1 MTKYFKGNL
10 KVTIHTIQCD
20 FCEKGFTLLLG
31 LKVLVNIGDENI
43 ISVLNIFDYCIDIL
57 VLFFIQK
64 SGRMIFLRINEKIVP
79 EEV

>member
-1 MTKYFKGNL
+1 MTYAKKNSP
-10 KVTIHTIQCD
+10 I
-20 FCEKGFTLLLG
+20 LLG